1 MARVKTQSKVMMALY
16 PVRICR
22 AVSSNFSLGMLT
34 IKTVEVNI
42 MAELNRQTIEEIR
55 TRIAMMK
62 EPVRRLQQQ
71 HLSIV
76 GIIFILEKQCRRM
89 RFRKQVK
96 ALLSI

>member
-1 MARVKTQSKVMMALY
+1 MARVKTQSKAMMALY

-42 MAELNRQTIEEIR
+42 VLELNRQKIEEIR
-55 TRIAMMK
+55 MRIATMK

-71 HLSIV
+71 QELIV
-76 GIIFILEKQCRRM
+76 GIFISEKQSCRM
-89 RFRKQVK
+89 RCRKRVETV
-96 ALLSI
+96 LSR